1 MKTILYAT
9 DYSENSVS
17 ALRLAYSLAKK
28 FSAKLIVMH
37 VFDMPITLAS
47 TVTVTYL
54 KKEKKLYVENRAKLK
69 NFVDHYL
76 DTIEMYMDLNFVVY
90 EGTSVSSSIIE
101 KAIKFNADLIC
112 VGAKGTSVIK
122 ELLLGSTANTLLK
135 KSPCA
140 LLVVPTG
147 SEKTELT
154 KMVYATDFEQA
165 DIFAI
170 NKLAKIAHQFDAQ
183 IRVVHITTR
192 NEYDGEGQMEWFK
205 ETLKQKVDYAKME
218 FDLVFSEKVFEDLLW
233 YLENAQADLLVML
246 ERKDSTFYQ
255 RYFQPDMVKQMVKNS
270 PVPLL
275 SFNAGGL

>member
-170 NKLAKIAHQFDAQ
+170 NKLAKIAKKFDAQ

-218 FDLVFSEKVFEDLLW
+218 FDLVFSENVFEDLLW
-233 YLENAQADLLVML
+233 YLENAEADLLVML
-246 ERKDSTFYQ
+246 ERKESTFYQ
-255 RYFQPDMVKQMVKNS
+255 KYFQSDKVQQMVKKS

-275 SFNAGGL
+275 SFNVGGL

>member
-37 VFDMPITLAS
+37 VFDMPMTLAS

-112 VGAKGTSVIK
+112 VGAKGASVLK
-122 ELLLGSTANTLLK
+122 ELLLGSTAKTLLK
-135 KSPCA
+135 KSPCP

-147 SEKTELT
+147 GEKTEMN

-165 DIFAI
+165 DIFAL

-183 IRVVHITTR
+183 IRVVHITT
-192 NEYDGEGQMEWFK
+192 
-205 ETLKQKVDYAKME
+205 
-218 FDLVFSEKVFEDLLW
+218 
-233 YLENAQADLLVML
+233 
-246 ERKDSTFYQ
+246 
-255 RYFQPDMVKQMVKNS
+255 
-270 PVPLL
+270 
-275 SFNAGGL
+275 

>member
-37 VFDMPITLAS
+37 VFDMPMTLAS

-147 SEKTELT
+147 SEKTEMN

-165 DIFAI
+165 DIFAL

-218 FDLVFSEKVFEDLLW
+218 FDLVFSEQIFEDLLW
-233 YLENAQADLLVML
+233 YLENAEADLLVML
-246 ERKDSTFYQ
+246 ERKEGAFYQ
-255 RYFQPDMVKQMVKNS
+255 KYFQPDLVQQMVKKS
-270 PVPLL
+270 TVPLL
-275 SFNAGGL
+275 SFNVGGL

>member
-28 FSAKLIVMH
+28 LSAKLIVMH

-112 VGAKGTSVIK
+112 VGAKGASVLK
-122 ELLLGSTANTLLK
+122 ELLLGSTAKTLLK
-135 KSPCA
+135 KSPCP

-147 SEKTELT
+147 GEKTEMN

-170 NKLAKIAHQFDAQ
+170 NKLAKIARQYDAQ
-183 IRVVHITTR
+183 VRVVHITTR

-218 FDLVFSEKVFEDLLW
+218 FDLVFSEQIFEDLLW
-233 YLENAQADLLVML
+233 YLENAEADLLVML
-246 ERKDSTFYQ
+246 ERKEGAFYQ
-255 RYFQPDMVKQMVKNS
+255 KYFQPDLVQQMVKKS
-270 PVPLL
+270 TVPLL
-275 SFNAGGL
+275 SFNVGGL

>member
-9 DYSENSVS
+9 DYSKNSVS
-17 ALRLAYSLAKK
+17 ALRIAHIFAKK
-28 FSAKLIVMH
+28 FNAKLIIMH
-37 VFDMPITLAS
+37 VFEMPISLAS

-69 NFVDHYL
+69 EFFTKHL
-76 DTIEMYMDLNFVVY
+76 DITDMDLNFVVY
-90 EGTSVSSSIIE
+90 EGTSVSSSILE

-112 VGAKGTSVIK
+112 VGAKGASVLK
-122 ELLLGSTANTLLK
+122 ELLLGSTANALLK

-147 SEKTELT
+147 GEKTELT

-170 NKLAKIAHQFDAQ
+170 NKLAKIAKKFDAQ

-246 ERKDSTFYQ
+246 ERKESTFYQ
-255 RYFQPDMVKQMVKNS
+255 KYFQPDMVQKMVKNS